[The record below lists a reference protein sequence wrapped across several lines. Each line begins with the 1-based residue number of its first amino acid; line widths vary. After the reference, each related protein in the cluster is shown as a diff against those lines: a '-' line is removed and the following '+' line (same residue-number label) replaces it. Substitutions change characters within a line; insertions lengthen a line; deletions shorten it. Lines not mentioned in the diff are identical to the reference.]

1 MDAAHWFLLIC
12 LALNLY
18 ICGVTWLVQA
28 ANYPLFALVSEAD
41 FVVYHQTHTRWIM
54 PVVII
59 PAFIANGASIVF
71 IFGHPASVPTSAA
84 LLNGVLGLSML
95 VVTVAVEVPKHLRLD
110 KEGKSQPI
118 IQSLVTNNWLR
129 TIAITAQAL
138 LMLWMITVAFVPA

>member
-1 MDAAHWFLLIC
+1 
-12 LALNLY
+12 
-18 ICGVTWLVQA
+18 
-28 ANYPLFALVSEAD
+28 
-41 FVVYHQTHTRWIM
+41 
-54 PVVII
+54 
-59 PAFIANGASIVF
+59 
-71 IFGHPASVPTSAA
+71 
-84 LLNGVLGLSML
+84 ML